1 MTDTHTTAADHEQA
15 GDHHGSDVTYLKVFG
30 ILVVCTAV
38 SFFTVMSIWRDNL
51 GETSGHTVVMLV
63 AVFKATLVAMFFMH
77 LRQDWFRPVI
87 RPFIYL
93 GMMVVGA
100 LMMGTIL
107 ICALLPDQTFSRTR
121 VIEPGVE
128 PIAIAYD
135 PGK

>member
-1 MTDTHTTAADHEQA
+1 MTDTAAAVEHSHESE
-15 GDHHGSDVTYLKVFG
+15 HHGSDAVYMKVFAV
-30 ILVVCTAV
+30 LVVCTVV
-38 SFFTVMSIWRDNL
+38 SFLTAMAFWKDNL
-51 GETSGHTVVMLV
+51 GETSGHTLVTLV

-77 LRQDWFRPVI
+77 LKQDWFRSVL
-87 RPFIYL
+87 RPYLFL

-100 LMMGTIL
+100 LIMGTIL

-128 PIAIAYD
+128 PTAIAFD

>member
-1 MTDTHTTAADHEQA
+1 MTEMNATASSHEHSE
-15 GDHHGSDVTYLKVFG
+15 GHGSDVTYLKVFG
-30 ILVVCTAV
+30 VLVVCTAV
-38 SFFTVMSIWRDNL
+38 SFFTVMSFWVNNL

-87 RPFIYL
+87 RPFIFL

-107 ICALLPDQTFSRTR
+107 ICALLPDQTFSHTR
-121 VIEPGVE
+121 VTEPGVE
-128 PIAIAYD
+128 PVAIAYD

>member
-1 MTDTHTTAADHEQA
+1 MTDAAAIPGDEIHEPE
-15 GDHHGSDVTYLKVFG
+15 HHGSDTLYLKVFG
-30 ILVVCTAV
+30 ILVVCTV
-38 SFFTVMSIWRDNL
+38 ISFLTVMRFWVDNL
-51 GETSGHTVVMLV
+51 GETSGHTLVMLV

-77 LRQDWFRPVI
+77 LRQDWFRSVL
-87 RPFIYL
+87 RPYLYL

-100 LMMGTIL
+100 LIMGTIL

-128 PIAIAYD
+128 PTAIGYE

>member
-1 MTDTHTTAADHEQA
+1 MTATNATPTNHGHAEE
-15 GDHHGSDVTYLKVFG
+15 HHGSDVTYLKVFG

-38 SFFTVMSIWRDNL
+38 SFLTVTAVWVSNL
-51 GETSGHTVVMLV
+51 GEASGHTLVMLV
-63 AVFKATLVAMFFMH
+63 AVLKASLVAMFFMH

-93 GMMVVGA
+93 GMMVVGS
-100 LMMGTIL
+100 LTMGTIL

-121 VIEPGVE
+121 VVEPGVE
-128 PIAIAYD
+128 PVAIAYD